1 MNFENIAI
9 GVDIEEIVRFE
20 NKDAAFQQRIF
31 SPAEIEY
38 CNSKSNPAQHFAA
51 RYCAKEAVFKALSSF
66 DVKGIEYNKIEV
78 YHKNKVPCIRFLSEL
93 ENNFK
98 TKLSLSHDKTK
109 AIAYVIINKSNIQ
122 IDDSTQTKGETV

>member
-1 MNFENIAI
+1 MNFESIAI

-20 NKDAAFQQRIF
+20 NKDATFQQRIF

-66 DVKGIEYNKIEV
+66 GVSGIEYNKIEV
-78 YHKNKVPCIRFLSEL
+78 FHKNKVPCIRFLSEL
-93 ENNFK
+93 EKNFK
-98 TKLSLSHDKTK
+98 AKLSLSHDKTK
-109 AIAYVIINKSNIQ
+109 AIAYVIINKSNVQ
-122 IDDSTQTKGETV
+122 IDDSTQIKGEPV

>member
-9 GVDIEEIVRFE
+9 GVDIEEIVRFK
-20 NKDAAFQQRIF
+20 NKDATFQQRIF

-38 CNSKSNPAQHFAA
+38 CNSKSSPAQHFAA